1 MNREVTLFIFL
12 VLQSFLKLIVSSP
25 LYLSDESSSRRSRNE
40 DNLLCSPSHVV
51 SMANTANITLSCTI
65 TSNYIFGHNA
75 ADVFTNFAAFITDN
89 VFTEWKII
97 KIRNAEGEISARHDS
112 TTQDGS
118 SKNVTTTAVIT
129 FQRKSSLLKSKVR
142 NVIIN

>member
-1 MNREVTLFIFL
+1 MQI
-12 VLQSFLKLIVSSP
+12 
-25 LYLSDESSSRRSRNE
+25 
-40 DNLLCSPSHVV
+40 
-51 SMANTANITLSCTI
+51 
-65 TSNYIFGHNA
+65 
-75 ADVFTNFAAFITDN
+75 DVFTNFAACITDN

-142 NVIIN
+142 NVIHILYLVRNNIMHMIIQ

>member
-1 MNREVTLFIFL
+1 MNRAVTLFIFL

-51 SMANTANITLSCTI
+51 SMANTTNITLSCTI
-65 TSNYIFGHNA
+65 TSNYIFGHN

-129 FQRKSSLLKSKVR
+129 FRRKSSLLKSKVR
-142 NVIIN
+142 NVIIH